1 MIGDATHSY
10 FSLLLSAAGE
20 SLDPQAQR
28 CDDERWD
35 VTLHLS
41 LFISDSM
48 IAVSIAP
55 KTVTVTKLL

>member
-1 MIGDATHSY
+1 MIGDATDSY

-20 SLDPQAQR
+20 SLVPQVQR
-28 CDDERWD
+28 RDDERWD

-48 IAVSIAP
+48 IAVSIPP
-55 KTVTVTKLL
+55 KTVSVAKLL